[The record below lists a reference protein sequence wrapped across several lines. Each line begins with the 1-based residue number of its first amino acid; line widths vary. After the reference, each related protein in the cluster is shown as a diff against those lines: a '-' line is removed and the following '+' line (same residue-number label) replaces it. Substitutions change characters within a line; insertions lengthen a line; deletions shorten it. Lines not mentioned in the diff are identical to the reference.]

1 MPRTTVWSLNLPNPN
16 PGSKP
21 PEPPPVRY
29 LNLPYPNPSLIIH
42 RLRQIT
48 ANNFFEIRPKLT
60 VSQFRGK
67 KTFF

>member
-1 MPRTTVWSLNLPNPN
+1 MPRT
-16 PGSKP
+16 
-21 PEPPPVRY
+21 PVRY

-60 VSQFRGK
+60 ESQFRGK
-67 KTFF
+67 NNIFLKFEL